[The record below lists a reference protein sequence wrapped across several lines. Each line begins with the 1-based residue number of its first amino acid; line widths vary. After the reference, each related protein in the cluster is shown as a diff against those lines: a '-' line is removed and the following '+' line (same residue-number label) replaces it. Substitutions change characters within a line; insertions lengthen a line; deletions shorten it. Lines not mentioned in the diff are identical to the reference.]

1 MTTES
6 LEIEPLEA
14 QQSDESKPL
23 ISEADENK
31 HQTNNTKISEAD
43 NELVDGSEKDEN
55 SYPSCEA
62 NVASPEELE
71 RASSPLHTPKEVNQ
85 SEELTLPEPSHSES
99 SKPEMEKALSEKGE
113 KYTENSVSK
122 SEEPH
127 LSDNLDKTDDTACE
141 ASSACAHIATTLKTT
156 DISLV
161 PKVEPDQKLTKS
173 DKQIIEKIRSYYEA
187 AEAGV
192 EEGQMARRNSFSNI
206 PAGLVKDSVSR
217 FNVPVHQDSLVE
229 SESGH
234 SDCVETDSASSLL
247 PILDQAD
254 QCGQTSEPDQT
265 FKHQESALS
274 HSDVIQE
281 QKEELVSKTAE
292 QKDHSVEF
300 SPCMKL
306 WKEKE
311 RIGQESQN
319 NLKVPLLRVNSCV
332 EHTDAPEKNETSIN
346 CTTPLVQHK
355 QYECSQSH
363 PDTSDPSNLQIT
375 ETADTPLQ
383 YGRRTR
389 ARMSSN
395 GSLDSLPSQIKVG
408 RWSRHGKVVTCS
420 HTLYEGMAEVPDLGF
435 FEGGPVNQCLVENS
449 EKILNKVQMLA
460 RMYTAKASSMKV
472 PLHQKKTRVSR
483 GAWLEEGKGS
493 TSPKSQRV
501 QLHRGDMRILSQ
513 PAGELL
519 I

>member
-1 MTTES
+1 MTPES
-6 LEIEPLEA
+6 LEVQPLEA

-23 ISEADENK
+23 ISEVDENK
-31 HQTNNTKISEAD
+31 HQTNDAKVPEAD
-43 NELVDGSEKDEN
+43 NKLVDESDKDE
-55 SYPSCEA
+55 SSPPSCEA

-71 RASSPLHTPKEVNQ
+71 RASSPLHTSKEVNQ

-99 SKPEMEKALSEKGE
+99 SKPEMEKTISEKDTKG
-113 KYTENSVSK
+113 SVSK

-141 ASSACAHIATTLKTT
+141 ASSACAHIGTTLKATEN
-156 DISLV
+156 SLV
-161 PKVEPDQKLTKS
+161 LKVEPEQKLTKS

-192 EEGQMARRNSFSNI
+192 EESQMARRNSFSNI

-217 FNVPVHQDSLVE
+217 FNVCVHQDSLVE
-229 SESGH
+229 SESGL
-234 SDCVETDSASSLL
+234 SDSVETDSGSSLL
-247 PILDQAD
+247 PISDQAD
-254 QCGQTSEPDQT
+254 QT
-265 FKHQESALS
+265 FNHQESADIVIPLS
-274 HSDVIQE
+274 HSDVRQE
-281 QKEELVSKTAE
+281 QKEKLDSKTAE
-292 QKDHSVEF
+292 ENDVEMCKF

-311 RIGQESQN
+311 RIGEESQKN
-319 NLKVPLLRVNSCV
+319 PKAPLPKENSCV
-332 EHTDAPEKNETSIN
+332 EHTDVSEKNKTSIN
-346 CTTPLVQHK
+346 CTTTLVQQK
-355 QYECSQSH
+355 QSEHSQCN
-363 PDTSDPSNLQIT
+363 PDTSDPSNLQTT
-375 ETADTPLQ
+375 ETADTSLQ

-420 HTLYEGMAEVPDLGF
+420 HTLYEGMAEVPDLEF
-435 FEGGPVNQCLVENS
+435 LEGGPVNQCLVENS

-483 GAWLEEGKGS
+483 GAWSVEGKGS
-493 TSPKSQRV
+493 TSPKSQQV
-501 QLHRGDMRILSQ
+501 QLHQGDMRILSQ
-513 PAGELL
+513 PTGELL
-519 I
+519 R